1 GRTPRHPPRVPPARD
16 RRSVLPVNDR
26 RRDRGRQHEGAGQRA
41 PPGYLH
47 QMPPEMN
54 SKSQTR
60 PSPERLRGPAL
71 SECSESKGPSL
82 RQVTSSPATDGA
94 QGGRTGFS
102 AFFEGTAFDV
112 EVGGR
117 AESTRCGNSGQGW

>member
-1 GRTPRHPPRVPPARD
+1 GRTPRHPPRVPHARD

-47 QMPPEMN
+47 QMPPEMT
-54 SKSQTR
+54 SKSQTA
-60 PSPERLRGPAL
+60 PSRERLREA
-71 SECSESKGPSL
+71 SL

-94 QGGRTGFS
+94 QGGWTGFS

-117 AESTRCGNSGQGW
+117 AGS